1 MYSQGEIED
10 AVAAGALDPG
20 QAASLRAFVAA
31 RNNTPTADEEYVRVW
46 RGYNDGFVL
55 YAVVVALLVAGWL
68 GTLIPLGGRGPGVGP
83 IPNLPFMAPLLV
95 AAASW
100 GLAEIFTL
108 RRRTALAS
116 ILLSFSFGLSV
127 LVALAFILMPVA
139 NDPVGGAIL
148 FALCA
153 AAAAG
158 ASWGFW
164 LRFRVTSTPMVAVGL
179 AILALCG
186 MLGGLLSSSPSA
198 LDVINIVVLL
208 CGLGVFAYAM
218 YQDSADPWRISD
230 RNEIGLWMHILAS
243 LLIVYP
249 IAYLLGLSDGIASVG
264 GAIAMI
270 VLFLVMSLVGLA
282 VNRKVYVL
290 AGLSYLLVA
299 LNRLIHGQARGYSDP
314 YDSYGGGFGGAY
326 GGNPYGPPPAYGG
339 VHRNPMAP
347 DLINGTFATLLI
359 VSLILLALA
368 IWWAPLR
375 RIVGAILPE
384 SIRAR
389 APVVDAAP
397 QAYAP
402 PPQDYAPPPV
412 APPPPPPVA

>member
-1 MYSQGEIED
+1 MYSQGEIEE
-10 AVAAGALDPG
+10 AVAAGAMDAG

-31 RNNTPTADEEYVRVW
+31 RNNTPTADEEYLRVS
-46 RGYNDGFVL
+46 RGYNDGFIL
-55 YAVVVALLVAGWL
+55 YAVLIALVVAGWL

-108 RRRTALAS
+108 RRRAAMAS
-116 ILLSFSFGLSV
+116 ILLSFSFGLGV
-127 LVALAFILMPVA
+127 LAALAFILMPIA
-139 NDPVGGAIL
+139 NDPVGMSVL
-148 FALCA
+148 MALCC

-158 ASWGFW
+158 ASWAFW

-179 AILALCG
+179 GVLAIVSL
-186 MLGGLLSSSPSA
+186 LGGLLAGSTSGVT
-198 LDVINIVVLL
+198 VINVVVLL

-218 YQDSADPWRISD
+218 HHDSSDPWRISD

-249 IAYLLGLSDGIASVG
+249 IAYFLGLSDGVATIG

-290 AGLSYLLVA
+290 ASLSYLLIA
-299 LNRLIHGQARGYSDP
+299 LNRLINGQPRGYSDP
-314 YDSYGGGFGGAY
+314 YDTYGGGFGGAY
-326 GGNPYGPPPAYGG
+326 GGSPYGPPPSYGG
-339 VHRNPMAP
+339 SMSRNPMTP
-347 DLINGTFATLLI
+347 DLINGTFTTLLI

-375 RIVGAILPE
+375 RIVSGILPE

-389 APVVDAAP
+389 APMVEAA
-397 QAYAP
+397 
-402 PPQDYAPPPV
+402 PQDYAPPPPPM
-412 APPPPPPVA
+412 APPPQPPVV

>member
-31 RNNTPTADEEYVRVW
+31 KNNTPTADEEYLRVS

-55 YAVVVALLVAGWL
+55 YAVLVALIVVGWL

-108 RRRTALAS
+108 RRRAAIAS
-116 ILLSFSFGLSV
+116 ILLSFTFGLGV
-127 LVALAFILMPVA
+127 LVALAFIVMPIA
-139 NDPVGGAIL
+139 SDPVGGAIL

-158 ASWGFW
+158 ASWAFW

-179 AILALCG
+179 AVLALCG
-186 MLGGLLSSSPSA
+186 LLGGLLSSSPSA
-198 LDVINIVVLL
+198 LDVINIVILL
-208 CGLGVFAYAM
+208 CGFGVFAYAM
-218 YQDSADPWRISD
+218 HHDSADPWRISD

-249 IAYLLGLSDGIASVG
+249 IAYLLGLADGVASVG

-270 VLFLVMSLVGLA
+270 VLFLVMSVVGLA

-299 LNRLIHGQARGYSDP
+299 LNRLINGQPRGYRDP
-314 YDSYGGGFGGAY
+314 YDPYGGGFGGAY
-326 GGNPYGPPPAYGG
+326 GGSPYGPPPGYGG
-339 VHRNPMAP
+339 ATRNPMTP

-359 VSLILLALA
+359 ISLILLALA

-375 RIVGAILPE
+375 RIVSNILPE
-384 SIRAR
+384 SVRAR
-389 APVVDAAP
+389 APLEPIAP
-397 QAYAP
+397 QAYA
-402 PPQDYAPPPV
+402 
-412 APPPPPPVA
+412 APPPPEPPVA